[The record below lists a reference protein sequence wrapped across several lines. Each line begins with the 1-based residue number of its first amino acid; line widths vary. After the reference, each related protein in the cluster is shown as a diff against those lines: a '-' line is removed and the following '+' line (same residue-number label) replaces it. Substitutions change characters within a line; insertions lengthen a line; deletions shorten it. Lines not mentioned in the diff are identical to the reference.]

1 MAPQLP
7 ALAQSESKAR
17 FFARLGLDLTNGT
30 HRRVYNLMKMEAAE
44 GRKRL
49 LEVQASSTAQIHED
63 AWQGEVMR
71 IYDEAQPQTLAVYR
85 FGHDVA
91 DPEHPDNWIIRW
103 MLWHV
108 FRYRDYR
115 NKNRPEKSPRDDRDP
130 SSEDEDE
137 GDKRRRTSASSNASK
152 NSTTAAGTSGSS
164 TQPADSAPTPS
175 RTYWDPVRN
184 Q

>member
-49 LEVQASSTAQIHED
+49 LQGQASSTAQIHED
-63 AWQGEVMR
+63 AWNAEVMR
-71 IYDEAQPQTLAVYR
+71 IYNEAQPQTLAVYR
-85 FGHDVA
+85 FAHDVA
-91 DPEHPDNWIIRW
+91 DPQNPDNWIIRW

-115 NKNRPEKSPRDDRDP
+115 NKNRPDKSPRDDRDP
-130 SSEDEDE
+130 SSDDDD
-137 GDKRRRTSASSNASK
+137 GDKRLRTSASSNASK
-152 NSTTAAGTSGSS
+152 NATTAACVTGDT
-164 TQPADSAPTPS
+164 TQPADSARPPN